1 MKDIVLA
8 ILAFVLVVLLII
20 RTKSC
25 SSGYGEC
32 AKTPTG
38 TPYLVN
44 KNAKCDLLFPGLGY
58 VDGPISGNQKQC
70 CKP

>member
-1 MKDIVLA
+1 MKDIVL
-8 ILAFVLVVLLII
+8 IVLVSIVLIMLLM
-20 RTKSC
+20 RLKPC

-32 AKTPTG
+32 AKTPSG
-38 TPYLVN
+38 SPYLVN
-44 KNAKCDLLFPGLGY
+44 KNASCDKLFPGMGY

>member
-1 MKDIVLA
+1 MKDIILGVL
-8 ILAFVLVVLLII
+8 IFIIIIMLLL
-20 RTKSC
+20 KAKPC

-32 AKTPTG
+32 AKTPSG
-38 TPYLVN
+38 TPYLIN
-44 KNAKCDLLFPGLGY
+44 KKVKCDVVFPGMGY